1 MPASPVAMGICGRLT
16 CLLHAAQH
24 NGAPAACHPTLRR
37 SRCHATQRFPHHSS
51 LPWAAAFKGPK
62 GYHVDC
68 GVEAKCNGSWS
79 TNETLPPAG
88 GNVATSALR
97 ILFGVYFGRAR
108 LPLSFTSAFSHLDT
122 AHRVQGGRFGIP
134 APRVRMIHEA
144 GKGT

>member
-1 MPASPVAMGICGRLT
+1 MPRPPSPVAMGICGRLT

-24 NGAPAACHPTLRR
+24 NGAPPRAIPLGGDHA
-37 SRCHATQRFPHHSS
+37 ATQRFPHHSS

-79 TNETLPPAG
+79 TNETLLPAA
-88 GNVATSALR
+88 GNIATCQLR
-97 ILFGVYFGRAR
+97 ILFGIYLGRAR